1 MMNCSAHEEN
11 TPPPQQGGLED
22 LSHVES
28 ASALQPSAS
37 DAKAGSNPASHS
49 KLGSCCIFKEYFN
62 EYANMIDTLHIA
74 PRLFILKRPFRSNTP
89 YTLNLSI
96 RNNALFPRLLEFSTD
111 SPTDTCVSIDQHEL
125 NRYVQTDKV
134 LNVRINMRC
143 TSSKNINRRRHIFIH
158 SFHPNI
164 IFEVPIIVVSVL
176 TEASICE
183 HMVLPSTVPK
193 NKSYYETIIYNPT
206 KEPISIKYRNS
217 YKGLKLNYLNNY
229 TVQAEDYVKLLIT
242 FEPKKLQD
250 YKGFFNIKFGM
261 SPPRL
266 VIFEYTPRSM
276 GVYMNKGYVHFGRS
290 KFNEESSRSIIVCN
304 ESPHAVKM
312 KHQFHVELDDQAE
325 ANSMSRFSNNMFE
338 EAISMHSILM
348 YDFDDEN
355 QAQTIVYNDDA
366 AKHFHLEVPDVIEA
380 FSSHEIALTFRPFY
394 DEEKPFPDDQDPPY
408 FQRTRI
414 NFCFTDSFDCMQ
426 THYVLTDGEISGIEI
441 EMFPKTIDFRKIY
454 LGEEH
459 CAYIKVL
466 NVDDV
471 NAKVKYKDCLEP
483 ELCGLRMTPAEGFV
497 LEPCNRGV
505 FHLSLFVIAPARFN
519 ITLRFKVENGMYY
532 HVSIKGTGQ
541 NVQLRTFPQLVE
553 FGTVPFAVPQKRF
566 MLLMNPLAVPIT
578 LQVHATEDGEEQPL
592 IFNIRD
598 SSKILPITV
607 RDPIKELQRA
617 HEDILEDVDLT
628 LDARLSSIEN
638 DLLSEKSYVVNE
650 SEYSSEFEEEVMEP
664 VPAMASRLLKD
675 LKKQK
680 VFDKSETDK
689 RVIQEALQN
698 LLETNYFSIFQKHNN
713 FIFMDWNGI
722 PSDPNEVYCDNEII
736 YLRPNTGR
744 SITILI
750 IPNRVGYFHR
760 SLTVRICPTM
770 PPGDSESSEDHQK
783 TLIKS
788 EYLCSKLWFEY
799 NCSTPEIE
807 WYNIVNLTE
816 LTIYAGEEY
825 NFNMLFSNV
834 SSVGGF
840 LHFDVI
846 PNEMS
851 FRDGTWKFYIG
862 SKSQVIA
869 KCVVVFRIVGHNK
882 LSGLLKIVGDP
893 HPYPFH
899 LYGNVLPTE
908 VRITPM
914 FVHRRVHV
922 YEKNKVHFY
931 IDNFSPTNTKLSM
944 KLKDDRFQSLTVRG
958 GMLAPTGQSMYT
970 TMDSMFTDPDLYHN
984 ILYID
989 LQFDH
994 VMEIPITFLVE
1005 GVPFYFDRNMEEGFD
1020 AGLLFTDLKEDFY
1033 AHKYKYKFKL
1043 KVFNRGLLT
1052 YRAAI
1057 SRLKTYN
1064 PKVKSS
1070 ACTNQPLTARF
1081 EIIPKLLEM
1090 QPNSE
1095 AEIEILIS
1103 SYEEG
1108 EFFSDFLWDITE
1120 VTHPQRKNVIK
1131 NTYKATFVECDVS
1144 WDHKQLA
1151 FNYKPSQ
1158 PLKERSHIETA
1169 DLINYTNLAVDNVEL
1184 EAQGPFRIKEL
1195 FEHNFEKQIK
1205 VSLNSLERKEIL
1217 VILNKAA
1224 LKQLYCR
1231 QIEGRINVLAVK
1243 KMQKPLLLRLSVQVP
1258 EVNILQPELV
1268 LFDRGQPFDDCVEI
1282 INHGCSSANF
1292 KWKRIEVSENFVG
1305 DDDPADLVADVLSQ
1319 ILLTLEYNFTC
1330 EEESNM
1336 TLRYQQCRCQ
1346 LQKETET
1353 GHLILDIIDEII
1365 SEIDLTN
1372 RRFIV
1377 RMDEVDALL
1386 DNSDVYSSSSFV
1398 RQTIDE
1404 ILDHLNIE
1412 SSQEL
1417 SLASSEYCFSDRFI
1431 YFYEKCGLVPKLQH
1445 QSCLLHL
1452 PHIRRG
1458 HEVKSL
1464 FQLDIVGGRSQY
1476 FSVTLV
1482 NLAQKIKFHKDNIYL
1497 NIKPWYESFSSII
1510 RISNVTKYPLQLLV
1524 MPMLPESKEKILTDG
1539 YAKLMQDEELE
1550 LVSLGADKIKVNG
1563 ILGLNENFLRS
1574 FGVLINNSANSYFRL
1589 RGQGVLPILNISTVL
1604 PKVEQSSSEILEEYS
1619 FMRKIYNYET
1629 FKSITEVDG
1638 DIMGLRGEEDDQE
1651 DSFTIDFSHLSESDE
1666 DMSAAQR
1673 RHHDYR
1679 LFQMVKTYVLVNN
1692 NQELPNATVLN
1703 QMLVTERYL
1712 HRLRINPELYDIH
1725 QKVYNKYISL
1735 HKTQAYKASNVKHF
1749 TVQPLPCEQLAY
1761 VLDLGP
1767 LTLNTLRRFEL
1778 RLHFFGPGKLIASAR
1793 TAVKVPGLYV
1803 DFHVENQPDKQFT
1816 YWAEKCNAPE
1826 FFDKGYRNMW
1836 ERLLDASKSPR
1847 LNHAHSFDF
1856 DKLTRH
1862 QRVLTDRDRRMIEEY
1877 YNSLNPSVYPDQK
1890 HHFIL
1895 AKVFTAY
1902 HSNFSGVEIKLV
1914 GLFKPESK
1922 YYERDQRIV
1931 DYIYIDL
1938 HMGPTLPI
1946 LLRGVISA

>member
-1 MMNCSAHEEN
+1 FSEY
-11 TPPPQQGGLED
+11 
-22 LSHVES
+22 
-28 ASALQPSAS
+28 
-37 DAKAGSNPASHS
+37 SN
-49 KLGSCCIFKEYFN
+49 LV
-62 EYANMIDTLHIA
+62 DTLHIV
-74 PRLFILKRPFRSNTP
+74 PRVLFLKRPFTKNTP
-89 YTLNLSI
+89 YSYNLTI
-96 RNNALFPRLLEFSTD
+96 RNNGLFPRLLEFSTD
-111 SPTDTCVSIDQHEL
+111 SSVDTSIYFDQPEL
-125 NRYVQTDKV
+125 NRYLETDKV
-134 LNVRINMRC
+134 ISLRINIR
-143 TSSKNINRRRHIFIH
+143 SSLSRNINRRRHIFVH

-164 IFEVPIIVVSVL
+164 TFEVPIIVLS
-176 TEASICE
+176 TFSEPSICDNI
-183 HMVLPSTVPK
+183 VFPPSVPK
-193 NKSYYETIIYNPT
+193 NKTYYETIICNPG
-206 KEPISIKYRNS
+206 KDAVAIKYRNS
-217 YKGLKLNYLNNY
+217 YKGLKLNYFNNHM
-229 TVQAEDYVKLLIT
+229 VLAEDYVKLLII

-250 YKGFFNIKFGM
+250 YRGFFNIKFAM

-266 VIFEYTPRSM
+266 VVFEFTPRSM
-276 GVYMNKGYVHFGRS
+276 GVYVNKGYVPFGLT
-290 KFNEESSRSIIVCN
+290 KFNEESTRTIIVCN
-304 ESPHAVKM
+304 ESPHPIKM
-312 KHQFHVELDDQAE
+312 KYQFHVETEPDATSIIS
-325 ANSMSRFSNNMFE
+325 NSKMFD

-348 YDFDDEN
+348 YDFGDN
-355 QAQTIVYNDDA
+355 NLVQSIVYNDDA
-366 AKHFHLEVPDVIEA
+366 AKHFHLEIPEILDA
-380 FSSHEIALTFRPFY
+380 LTSSEITLTFRPFY
-394 DEEKPFPDDQDPPY
+394 DDEKPFADDLDPPY

-414 NFCFTDSFDCMQ
+414 NFCFTDAFDCMQ
-426 THYVLTDGEISGIEI
+426 TNYLLIDGEIAGVVV

-459 CAYIKVL
+459 CAFIKVL

-471 NAKVKYKDCLEP
+471 TAKVKYKDCLEP
-483 ELCGLRMTPAEGFV
+483 DICGLRMTPTEGFA

-505 FHLSLFVIAPARFN
+505 FHLSIFVIAPARFN

-532 HVSIKGTGQ
+532 NVMIKGTGQ

-592 IFNIRD
+592 VFNIRD
-598 SSKILPITV
+598 TIKILPITV
-607 RDPIKELQRA
+607 RDPIRELQRA
-617 HEDILEDVDLT
+617 HEDLLEEVDLT
-628 LDARLSSIEN
+628 LQPELATNDY
-638 DLLSEKSYVVNE
+638 DLLSEKSYNANE
-650 SEYSSEFEEEVMEP
+650 SVYSSEFEEEIMEP

-675 LKKQK
+675 LKQQK

-689 RVIQEALQN
+689 RVIQEALQG

-770 PPGDSESSEDHQK
+770 PAGETETSEEHQK

-799 NCSTPEIE
+799 NCATPEIE

-816 LTIYAGEEY
+816 LTVYAGEEY

-840 LHFDVI
+840 MHFDVI

-862 SKSQVIA
+862 SKTQVIA
-869 KCVVVFRIVGHNK
+869 KCVVVFRVVGHNK

-908 VRITPM
+908 IRITPM
-914 FVHRRVHV
+914 FVHRRVRV
-922 YEKNKVHFY
+922 YEKTKVHFY
-931 IDNFSPTNTKLSM
+931 IDNSSPTNTKLSM
-944 KLKDDRFQSLTVRG
+944 KLKDHRFQSLTCRG

-970 TMDSMFTDPDLYHN
+970 TMNSMFTDPDLYHN

-1005 GVPFYFDRNMEEGFD
+1005 GVPFYFDPEVDKGFD
-1020 AGLLFTDLKEDFY
+1020 AGLLFTDLKEDFH
-1033 AHKYKYKFKL
+1033 AHKYTHRFKL

-1057 SRLKTYN
+1057 TRLKTFN
-1064 PKVKSS
+1064 PKLKTTGC
-1070 ACTNQPLTARF
+1070 ANQPLTARF
-1081 EIIPKLLEM
+1081 EIVPKLLLM
-1090 QPNSE
+1090 PPNSE

-1108 EFFSDFLWDITE
+1108 EYFSDFLWDITE
-1120 VTHPQRKNVIK
+1120 VMHPQRKNVIK
-1131 NTYKATFVECDVS
+1131 NTYKATFVECEVS
-1144 WDHKQLA
+1144 WDRKQLT
-1151 FNYKPSQ
+1151 FNYTPSQ

-1169 DLINYTNLAVDNVEL
+1169 EIINYSNLPVDKVEL
-1184 EAQGPFRIKEL
+1184 EVQGPFRIKEL
-1195 FEHNFEKQIK
+1195 FEHNFEKHITI
-1205 VSLNSLERKEIL
+1205 SLDSLERKEIF
-1217 VILNKAA
+1217 VILNKAT

-1231 QIEGRINVLAVK
+1231 QVEGHINVFAVG
-1243 KMQKPLLLRLSVQVP
+1243 KMQKMLIVRLSVLVP
-1258 EVNILQPELV
+1258 EVHILQPALV
-1268 LFDRGQPFDDCVEI
+1268 LFDRGHPFDDTIEI
-1282 INHGCSSANF
+1282 INHGCTTADF

-1319 ILLTLEYNFTC
+1319 ILRTLEYNFTC
-1330 EEESNM
+1330 EEEPNM

-1346 LQKETET
+1346 FQKETET
-1353 GHLILDIIDEII
+1353 SNLILDIIHEII
-1365 SEIDLTN
+1365 DDIDLTQ

-1377 RMDEVDALL
+1377 RLEEDTLL
-1386 DNSDVYSSSSFV
+1386 DNSDVYSSTSFV
-1398 RQTIDE
+1398 RHTIEQMVDQ
-1404 ILDHLNIE
+1404 LNIE
-1412 SSQEL
+1412 SSQQL
-1417 SLASSEYCFSDRFI
+1417 SSPSSEYCFSDRFI
-1431 YFYEKCGLVPKLQH
+1431 YFYEKAGLLSKLQH

-1452 PHIRRG
+1452 PHVRRG

-1464 FQLDIVGGRSQY
+1464 FELDIVGGRSQY
-1476 FSVTLV
+1476 LSVTLV
-1482 NLAQKIKFHKDNIYL
+1482 NLTQKIKFHKDNIYL
-1497 NIKPWYESFSSII
+1497 NIKPWYESFSTTIH
-1510 RISNVTKYPLQLLV
+1510 ISNVTKYPLHLLL
-1524 MPMLPESKEKILTDG
+1524 MPMLAENKEKILIDG
-1539 YAKLMQDEELE
+1539 YAKLMQDEDLELE
-1550 LVSLGADKIKVNG
+1550 PLGDDKIKING
-1563 ILGLNENFLRS
+1563 VLGLNENFLRC
-1574 FGVLINNSANSYFRL
+1574 FGVLINNSANSFFRL

-1604 PKVEQSSSEILEEYS
+1604 PKVEQSISEIIEEYT
-1619 FMRKIYNYET
+1619 FLRNIYNYET
-1629 FKSITEVDG
+1629 FKSITEVDADLKG
-1638 DIMGLRGEEDDQE
+1638 PHAEEDDLE
-1651 DSFTIDFSHLSESDE
+1651 DSYTMDFSELSLSEE
-1666 DMSAAQR
+1666 DMSEERQ
-1673 RHHDYR
+1673 HFHDYQ

-1692 NQELPNATVLN
+1692 NQELPNAIVLN
-1703 QMLVTERYL
+1703 QMMVTERYL
-1712 HRLRINPELYDIH
+1712 HRLRITPELYDIH
-1725 QKVYNKYISL
+1725 QKVYYKYISL
-1735 HKTQAYKASNVKHF
+1735 HKTHAYKASNVKHF

-1761 VLDLGP
+1761 VIDLGP
-1767 LTLNTLRRFEL
+1767 LALNTLRRFEL
-1778 RLHFFGPGKLIASAR
+1778 RLHFFGPGKLIACAR

-1803 DFHVENQPDKQFT
+1803 DFQVENQPDKKFT
-1816 YWAEKCNAPE
+1816 YWAEKCDAPE

-1856 DKLTRH
+1856 NKLAIH
-1862 QRVLTDRDRRMIEEY
+1862 QRNLTDKDRRMVEDY
-1877 YNSLNPSVYPDQK
+1877 YNSLNPSVYPDHK
-1890 HHFIL
+1890 HHFTL

-1902 HSNFSGVEIKLV
+1902 HSNFSGVDMKLV

-1922 YYERDQRIV
+1922 YYERHQRVV